1 MQFILS
7 LLVCN
12 FVIIL
17 NLQLK
22 RARNPDWRTIFSVAS
37 TVPAVTNIR
46 ISEYLNAGGIARL
59 YEFKTTE
66 NLNTFA
72 VTSPTPPAWMIAFLL
87 TTVSAI
93 SYRTSKWLAAYVME
107 VSLIPI
113 TIPIEF
119 GMSRTNIAN
128 YSRRMMTINRG
139 ISRQACV
146 LR

>member
-1 MQFILS
+1 M
-7 LLVCN
+7 
-12 FVIIL
+12 
-17 NLQLK
+17 QLK

-46 ISEYLNAGGIARL
+46 IFEYLNAGGIARL

-66 NLNTFA
+66 NLNMFA
-72 VTSPTPPAWMIAFLL
+72 VTSPTPTAWMIAFLL

-128 YSRRMMTINRG
+128 YSRRMMTTNRG